1 MGLAALV
8 ILAAAGWFLRARH
21 MRAMEEL
28 SMRHRRMGPDGVVVG
43 GEGFVMERVGA
54 PAVLVLHGAGDT
66 PQTLRYLAA
75 GLHAAGFHVV
85 APLLPGH
92 GRRLADFA
100 RVTADELV
108 AATRS
113 HYDDLR
119 ADREWVGVIGVSMG
133 GALAVLL
140 AAEFPELPALGL
152 VAPYLAMPRYIE
164 RAARWSPFWG
174 LLMPAVRSAE
184 GLSVLDPDERDRSLA
199 YGVFT
204 AGGLRAL
211 ATIVRRA
218 REALPMV
225 QSPTLMLQ
233 SRQDNRISVAKGE
246 QAFALLG
253 AREKRLEWTEGA
265 AHVITVDYGRE
276 RVIDALVSWMQSH
289 CIRWSRDPRAS
300 HQLP

>member
-1 MGLAALV
+1 MV
-8 ILAAAGWFLRARH
+8 LAAAGWLLRARY
-21 MRAMEEL
+21 MRAMDEL
-28 SMRHRRMGPDGVVVG
+28 SMRHRRLGPDGVVVG
-43 GEGFVMERVGA
+43 GEGFVMERAGA

-100 RVTADELV
+100 RVTADELI
-108 AATRS
+108 AAARS
-113 HYDDLR
+113 HYDDLCMR
-119 ADREWVGVIGVSMG
+119 REWVGLIGVSMG

-140 AAEFPELPALGL
+140 AAESPELPALGL
-152 VAPYLAMPRYIE
+152 VAPYLSMPEHIE
-164 RAARWSPFWG
+164 RAARWSTLWG
-174 LLMPAVRSAE
+174 WFMPAVRSAE
-184 GLSVLDPDERDRSLA
+184 GLSVLDPDERERSLA

-218 REALPMV
+218 RAALPMV
-225 QSPTLMLQ
+225 QTPTLMLQ
-233 SRQDNRISVAKGE
+233 SRQDNRISVANGE
-246 QAFALLG
+246 HAFALLG
-253 AREKRLEWTEGA
+253 AREKRLEWTTGA

-276 RVIDALVSWMQSH
+276 RVIGALVSWMQGHSVKSSPD
-289 CIRWSRDPRAS
+289 RQASR
-300 HQLP
+300 QLP